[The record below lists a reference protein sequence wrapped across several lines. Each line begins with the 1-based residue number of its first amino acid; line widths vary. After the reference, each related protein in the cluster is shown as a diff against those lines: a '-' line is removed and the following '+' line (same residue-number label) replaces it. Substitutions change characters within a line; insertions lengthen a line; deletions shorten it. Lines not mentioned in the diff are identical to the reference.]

1 MSASGWRTVSL
12 VLGLLLVGQTWRSCH
27 RRCPKPTDCAAAE
40 VQASAA
46 NSASSSS
53 SSSSPSSPSSSAQ
66 SASATGD
73 SAKPG
78 PALFG
83 YKVPAWALWLAPHP
97 GETMRDYRDRM
108 LPLAQA
114 AIAPHRSR
122 VAKSRD
128 NIAQLIG
135 MDDRQKATLDAAVV
149 ETQTAIQDRVMNGIL
164 SGELMPATFK
174 PMAGVAAARDILD
187 LVDRANKK
195 FLATLTEDQRGKLA
209 THPFDFADYLVFSAK
224 WEQAFDFLD

>member
-1 MSASGWRTVSL
+1 M
-12 VLGLLLVGQTWRSCH
+12 
-27 RRCPKPTDCAAAE
+27 
-40 VQASAA
+40 
-46 NSASSSS
+46 
-53 SSSSPSSPSSSAQ
+53 
-66 SASATGD
+66 
-73 SAKPG
+73 
-78 PALFG
+78 
-83 YKVPAWALWLAPHP
+83 WLAPHP

-108 LPLAQA
+108 VPLAQA
-114 AIAPHRSR
+114 AIAPHRAR

-174 PMAGVAAARDILD
+174 PMAGVTAARDILD

-195 FLATLTEDQRGKLA
+195 FLATLTDDQRGKLS
-209 THPFDFADYLVFSAK
+209 THPFDFADYLLFSAK